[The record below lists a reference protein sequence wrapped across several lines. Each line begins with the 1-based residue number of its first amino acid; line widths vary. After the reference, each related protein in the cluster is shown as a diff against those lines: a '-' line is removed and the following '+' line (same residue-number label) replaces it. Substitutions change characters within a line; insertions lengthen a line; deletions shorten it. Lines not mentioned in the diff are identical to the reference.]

1 MYQSRT
7 IYKFTMVS
15 CWVDINLSPS
25 QVQDFSVLGKCSR
38 QRACI
43 NMTSR
48 PNWYNWR
55 KAELVS
61 KVNTGELPWTL
72 SKAKKSWTKPGQR
85 LMLTRCLGLPWHF
98 HSWLHH
104 ISDHGRCH
112 VSKLLLM
119 APCHDQQL
127 WYMARIGIYFI
138 SRMPLEKIRT
148 GNLSRQERKC
158 NGKPRK
164 YSVLILEIIL
174 KPQAMRVNKS
184 NRLLQV
190 NFSRKI

>member
-98 HSWLHH
+98 HSWLHQ
-104 ISDHGRCH
+104 SCWSWQP
-112 VSKLLLM
+112 VMYPK
-119 APCHDQQL
+119 L
-127 WYMARIGIYFI
+127 WYMARIAIYFV
-138 SRMPLEKIRT
+138 SRMPREKE
-148 GNLSRQERKC
+148 LDRQSIQTEA
-158 NGKPRK
+158 
-164 YSVLILEIIL
+164 I
-174 KPQAMRVNKS
+174 M
-184 NRLLQV
+184 
-190 NFSRKI
+190 